1 MFGSD
6 GLNKSR
12 AFVALD
18 LMKLIEFF
26 APTIFA
32 NFIKLEIFR
41 GPVIPT
47 WTGRVCFEINSLYKK
62 YEDGDDD
69 FIEKYYALLEAGGSV
84 HYQNHLSKFKL
95 NPKRRDFWQLG
106 MNLIKNL
113 MDDLE
118 KLS

>member
-1 MFGSD
+1 MSD
-6 GLNKSR
+6 EEEVLGEDIVGEEIGDEIDDATVNDEED
-12 AFVALD
+12 LD
-18 LMKLIEFF
+18 E
-26 APTIFA
+26 
-32 NFIKLEIFR
+32 N
-41 GPVIPT
+41 
-47 WTGRVCFEINSLYKK
+47 
-62 YEDGDDD
+62 YEDDNFDDEEVAGAKDNIDSKDGDDDNYGDDD

-95 NPKRRDFWQLG
+95 NPKRGDFWQLG